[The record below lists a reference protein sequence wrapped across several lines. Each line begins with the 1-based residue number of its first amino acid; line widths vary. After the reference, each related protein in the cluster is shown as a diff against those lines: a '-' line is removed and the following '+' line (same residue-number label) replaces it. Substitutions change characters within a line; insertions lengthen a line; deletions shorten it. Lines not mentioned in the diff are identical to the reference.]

1 MAAVVT
7 QTLEPIPVRK
17 KSDKYKLTMAW
28 TSHTDGTVSGFD
40 TDDEKM
46 AGMTFT
52 EVLKGKE
59 LVFGE
64 IIPGATTPTDEFDV
78 TVVDDN
84 SVDLFGGGFADC
96 TSGSTTTAFPYNGT
110 VYGSRIISSVLT
122 PAITNAGNAKTGSI
136 VLYFD

>member
-1 MAAVVT
+1 MAASLT

-17 KSDKYKLTMAW
+17 KSDKYKLTF
-28 TSHTDGTVSGFD
+28 SFISGTDGAGTTGVSTND
-40 TDDEKM
+40 ASM

-64 IIPGATTPTDEFDV
+64 VVPGATTPTDAFDV

-110 VYGSRIISSVLT
+110 VYGSRIVFRSFNTDNS
-122 PAITNAGNAKTGSI
+122 KRW
-136 VLYFD
+136 